1 MEEYQDCLQ
10 RARRLAVACE
20 VTLAGGDSAMS
31 VVTMDDLL
39 IYSRWFICMLHSVK
53 NIHAFIRVSVCL
65 GFSEGLKESMK
76 VSVLIDCV
84 GVFIG
89 LSLRSV

>member
-20 VTLAGGDSAMS
+20 ATLTGSDSAMS

-39 IYSRWFICMLHSVK
+39 IYARWFICMLHSVK
-53 NIHAFIRVSVCL
+53 KINGFIRVR
-65 GFSEGLKESMK
+65 FS
-76 VSVLIDCV
+76 
-84 GVFIG
+84 
-89 LSLRSV
+89 